1 VELAR
6 VDIFP
11 GTYSL
16 TSRFCVHRLSLSSIA
31 SCMLALV
38 ACYSKPA
45 GPTNLSIEAAAFAP
59 TLHVDLK
66 ASTRTSSG
74 LYYRDLLVGDGA
86 AVASGQQ
93 VSVRYVGWLPNGEKF
108 DAGPY
113 AFPLG
118 TGAVI
123 RGWDEGLVGMRVGGT
138 RQLIIPA
145 SLGYGATGQGK
156 IPPGAILVFNVDL
169 IGVQ

>member
-1 VELAR
+1 VRRSGL
-6 VDIFP
+6 F
-11 GTYSL
+11 T
-16 TSRFCVHRLSLSSIA
+16 IA
-31 SCMLALV
+31 SSVLTLA
-38 ACYSKPA
+38 ACRSKPA
-45 GPTNLSIEAAAFAP
+45 APTNMTIESATFAP

-66 ASTRTSSG
+66 ASTKTSTG
-74 LYYRDLLVGDGA
+74 LYYRDLLAGDGP
-86 AVASGQQ
+86 AVASGHQI
-93 VSVRYVGWLPNGEKF
+93 SVRYVGWFPNGEKF

-123 RGWDEGLVGMRVGGT
+123 RGWDEGLVGMKVGGT

-145 SLGYGATGQGK
+145 SLGYGATGSGK
-156 IPPGAILVFNVDL
+156 IPPDAILVFNVDL

>member
-1 VELAR
+1 LHR
-6 VDIFP
+6 P
-11 GTYSL
+11 G
-16 TSRFCVHRLSLSSIA
+16 LSAIVSAVVALS
-31 SCMLALV
+31 
-38 ACYSKPA
+38 ACHSKPA
-45 GPTNLSIEAAAFAP
+45 VPASTTIESATFAP

-74 LYYRDLLVGDGA
+74 LYYRDLLVGDGT

-93 VSVRYVGWLPNGEKF
+93 VSVRYIGWLPNGEKF

-113 AFPLG
+113 AFALG

-145 SLGYGATGQGK
+145 SLGYGASGSGK
-156 IPPGAILVFNVDL
+156 IPPDAILVFNVDL

>member
-1 VELAR
+1 
-6 VDIFP
+6 
-11 GTYSL
+11 
-16 TSRFCVHRLSLSSIA
+16 VHRPGLFAIASALVMLSS
-31 SCMLALV
+31 CH
-38 ACYSKPA
+38 SKPPVA
-45 GPTNLSIEAAAFAP
+45 ASTTIESAAFAP
-59 TLHVDLK
+59 ALHVDLT
-66 ASTRTSSG
+66 ASTKTGSG
-74 LYYRDLLVGDGA
+74 LYYRDLLVGDGP

-113 AFPLG
+113 AFALG

-123 RGWDEGLVGMRVGGT
+123 RGWDEGLVGMRVGGS

-145 SLGYGATGQGK
+145 SLGYGSMGQGK
-156 IPPGAILVFNVDL
+156 IPPDAILVFNVDL

>member
-1 VELAR
+1 MHRPGLSAIAASVIALA
-6 VDIFP
+6 
-11 GTYSL
+11 
-16 TSRFCVHRLSLSSIA
+16 
-31 SCMLALV
+31 
-38 ACYSKPA
+38 ACQSKPA
-45 GPTNLSIEAAAFAP
+45 APTNLTIESATFAP

-66 ASTRTSSG
+66 ASTKSSAG
-74 LYYRDLLVGDGA
+74 LYYRDLLVGDGP

-93 VSVRYVGWLPNGEKF
+93 ISVRYIGWLPSGEKF

-145 SLGYGATGQGK
+145 SLGYGATGSGK
-156 IPPGAILVFNVDL
+156 IPPDAILVFNVDL

>member
-1 VELAR
+1 MR
-6 VDIFP
+6 RH
-11 GTYSL
+11 G
-16 TSRFCVHRLSLSSIA
+16 LSAFLSAVVALSACHAKPSIPA
-31 SCMLALV
+31 S
-38 ACYSKPA
+38 
-45 GPTNLSIEAAAFAP
+45 TTIESATFAP

-66 ASTRTSSG
+66 ASTKTSSG
-74 LYYRDLLVGDGA
+74 LYYRDLLVGDGP

-93 VSVRYVGWLPNGEKF
+93 VSVRYVGWLPDGEQF

-113 AFPLG
+113 AFALG

-123 RGWDEGLVGMRVGGT
+123 RGWDEGLVGMRVGGS

-145 SLGYGATGQGK
+145 SLGYGSMGQGK
-156 IPPGAILVFNVDL
+156 IPPDAILVFNVDL